1 MKNICVASLEAGEGK
16 TTAAISIALNKK
28 AGYMKPLGD
37 NPAYIGKKVIDYDA
51 LLFSKLLGIPEE
63 KISLG
68 MLHSKITRSYKD
80 IIKETKKRYEE
91 MAEGKEI
98 FIFEG
103 GENIWKGSSIGLDM
117 KNICQEFDAAPVF
130 VITGEENEIMDKIK
144 FASSWGGYVILNKS
158 KEYEQA
164 KEYAEENGLKFAGYI
179 PEIRKLRMTKV
190 SYIVE
195 KLNGK
200 VVAGNDGIEKYFEG
214 VFIAALSAS
223 QIKRHPDFK
232 KKNKLIITGGDRSD
246 AIAACI
252 EENTSAIILTN
263 NIIPSSNILA
273 KADKAAIPLIS
284 VRPDTYT
291 IASRIEK
298 ISRPILADE
307 DEKID
312 EIRKKAQVE
321 I

>member
-1 MKNICVASLEAGEGK
+1 MKNICIASLEAGEGK
-16 TTAAISIALNKK
+16 TTAGIAIVLNKK
-28 AGYMKPLGD
+28 AAYMKPLGG

-51 LLFSKLLGIPEE
+51 LLFSNLLGVKEE

-68 MLHSKITRSYKD
+68 MIHSKIMHNYEEA
-80 IIKETKKRYEE
+80 IKEVRKRYEE
-91 MAEGKEI
+91 MANGKDI
-98 FIFEG
+98 FIFEA
-103 GENIWKGSSIGLDM
+103 GENIWKGSSLGLDM
-117 KNICQEFDAAPVF
+117 KSICKEFDATPVF
-130 VITGEENEIMDKIK
+130 VITGEKNEIKDKIK
-144 FASSWGGYVILNKS
+144 FASSFGGYVILNKT
-158 KEYEQA
+158 KDYEDA

-179 PEIRKLRMTKV
+179 PEIKKLKMTRV

-200 VVAGNDGIEKYFEG
+200 VVAGNEGLQRYFEG

-252 EENTSAIILTN
+252 DENTSAIILTN

-273 KADKAAIPLIS
+273 KADKEGIPLIS

-298 ISRPILADE
+298 LPRPILADE
-307 DEKID
+307 KEKIE
-312 EIRKKAQVE
+312 EIKKKAKVK